1 MEFPIYY
8 EINFSVFFFLI
19 YFSFSVKVKVEGGK
33 VYVTTDNKVSLIP
46 LWFYFMV
53 QYKISCFFILF
64 FFFFF
69 FAPLRNWRSVLR
81 KWAVE
86 SLESVT
92 RLFWLEEVRNRYIIK
107 PLSIKF
113 LFHARI
119 PFTSSLDVYH
129 PLGVLW
135 CTAWGQQIHKNMF

>member
-1 MEFPIYY
+1 
-8 EINFSVFFFLI
+8 
-19 YFSFSVKVKVEGGK
+19 
-33 VYVTTDNKVSLIP
+33 VTTDNKVSLIP

-53 QYKISCFFILF
+53 QYNISWFFFIKKFYVYF
-64 FFFFF
+64 FVL
-69 FAPLRNWRSVLR
+69 LRNWRSVLR

-107 PLSIKF
+107 PLYITC
-113 LFHARI
+113 LFHAKI

-129 PLGVLW
+129 PLEVLW
-135 CTAWGQQIHKNMF
+135 CTAWGQQIHQNLFNKMHYEVNLKQVQLKFS